1 VDPSSLDL
9 SGVPSTLLPALE
21 PLLSQLAKPIRFRDQ
36 WTSQLQVSVVQPITP
51 LYSVHHGHQAAREGE
66 VAARHQR
73 EQSQRETTYRASEA
87 YYRLLTAQHLHQV
100 AVESVAT
107 LTAHLEQ
114 DMEDIAN
121 GKTTLPEVVEESQDM
136 LSDILEV
143 MDKNKQNIGD
153 EIRQAL
159 HEQSGGRR
167 RRRVGRRAEIA
178 QGGLEKIVGKL
189 DAACPDS
196 DFEGA
201 PGACGR
207 IKVSFWND
215 TIERRILSGEHVA
228 GGELPGLVLQL
239 RLGSSRAGTHVDGRE
254 NVFPDQPERAVPI
267 LGLW

>member
-1 VDPSSLDL
+1 MKRGSAAIALVVSILPLAGPWVSGTGWAAAEDGPKGQVLTLAEVIERALKHDPKTQGTQARLEEATATRQSAAGNYGPKMQVDGTLFYWNEPHDVVAVDPSSLDL

-114 DMEDIAN
+114 AKQFRDA
-121 GKTTLPEVVEESQDM
+121 DM
-136 LSDILEV
+136 LGL
-143 MDKNKQNIGD
+143 D
-153 EIRQAL
+153 EYL
-159 HEQSGGRR
+159 
-167 RRRVGRRAEIA
+167 
-178 QGGLEKIVGKL
+178 
-189 DAACPDS
+189 
-196 DFEGA
+196 
-201 PGACGR
+201 
-207 IKVSFWND
+207 
-215 TIERRILSGEHVA
+215 
-228 GGELPGLVLQL
+228 
-239 RLGSSRAGTHVDGRE
+239 
-254 NVFPDQPERAVPI
+254 
-267 LGLW
+267 